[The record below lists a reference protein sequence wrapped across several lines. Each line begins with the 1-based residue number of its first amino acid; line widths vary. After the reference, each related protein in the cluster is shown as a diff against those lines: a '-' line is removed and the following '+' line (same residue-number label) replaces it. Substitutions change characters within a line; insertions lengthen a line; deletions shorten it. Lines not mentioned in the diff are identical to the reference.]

1 MIAPAPARIEALLA
15 MAVAAR
21 ARRGVRGTA
30 RIAVLGE
37 FNSGKTTLVNAML
50 GADLLPAGIATRT
63 RLPIVARFGSRPSLT
78 LKLADGRRVSLA
90 QETLDGPPAA
100 DARQVHYRSPLGSLK
115 RITLVDT
122 PASGLEDLIVDLHTV
137 EACRGADLVVWC
149 TPAMQ
154 AWKHSEQVLWLTL
167 PVTLRK
173 RGVLAVTFA
182 DQIASQVDLDRLSA
196 RLRADA
202 GAFFR
207 DIVVLTDSSPVD
219 SGPSLS
225 GGRDFREKASQ
236 R

>member
-1 MIAPAPARIEALLA
+1 MIAPAPARIESLLT

-21 ARRGVRGTA
+21 ARRGVRGAA

-37 FNSGKTTLVNAML
+37 SNSGKTTVVNAML
-50 GADLLPAGIATRT
+50 GADLLPAGVASRT
-63 RLPIVARFGSRPSLT
+63 YLPVVARFGSCPSRT
-78 LKLADGRRVSLA
+78 LKLSDGRRVALA
-90 QETLDGPPAA
+90 QENLEGPPAA
-100 DARQVHYRSPLGSLK
+100 DARQVHYRSPIGSL
-115 RITLVDT
+115 RRFTLVDT
-122 PASGLEDLIVDLHTV
+122 PASGLEDMTVDLRTV

-167 PVTLRK
+167 PATLRK

-182 DQIASQVDLDRLSA
+182 DQIASQGDIERLSA

-207 DIVVLTDSSPVD
+207 DIVVLTDSSPAD
-219 SGPSLS
+219 SEPGVS
-225 GGRDFREKASQ
+225 GGGNFREKASQ
-236 R
+236 H